1 MNGVWVPASVR
12 QHRSWR
18 GNAQNVSDSG
28 ESNPFSIKDSTMIEQ
43 AGFVAHEYSVSPA
56 DFIPADE
63 DLDDNRDPWD
73 DYCYEARQV
82 DRQRVLKCVLS
93 SLDTDDS
100 PLYALIDSALATP
113 HEPGRARESITLLAQ
128 IGQALL
134 DRVAASVDD
143 LTNLRLAGRVA

>member
-1 MNGVWVPASVR
+1 
-12 QHRSWR
+12 
-18 GNAQNVSDSG
+18 
-28 ESNPFSIKDSTMIEQ
+28 MIEQ
-43 AGFVAHEYSVSPA
+43 AGFVAHEYSVSPT
-56 DFIPADE
+56 DLIPEDDE
-63 DLDDNRDPWD
+63 DIDTRWQ
-73 DYCYEARQV
+73 DYCLEASKV
-82 DRQRVLKCVLS
+82 DRQRVLECVLS

-113 HEPGRARESITLLAQ
+113 HEPGRARESITILAQ